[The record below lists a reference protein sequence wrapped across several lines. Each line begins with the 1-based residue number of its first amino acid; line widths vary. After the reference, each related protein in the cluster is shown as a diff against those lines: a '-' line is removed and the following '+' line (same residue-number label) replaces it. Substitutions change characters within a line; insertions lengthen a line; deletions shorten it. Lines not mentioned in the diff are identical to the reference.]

1 MARATAQ
8 PVPKKVDLD
17 LVARALAKAV
27 ADGDIVNLRLLFAP
41 FSPARADS
49 TEVFSDGKYGYLLP
63 GNNNGGPAFDAAL
76 KAVKQDK
83 VWAHVQRELA
93 ANRPAQLPAEL
104 VLLLGDNAVRTGKWT
119 SAAQAYELL
128 RIRRRMQEEFY
139 AQGLAALSAGDV
151 PRAVRAFR
159 TGAGL
164 GYDYAAFPEPMP
176 AVPQYQ
182 TRALMMHGTYP
193 ARPEDSIAL
202 LDPELHAQIALDY
215 LLYDTEAAGRLHA
228 LPLET
233 RLAFLRELVQQADP
247 AWGKFVAQFTEAC
260 KLTHAIGTRLQ
271 KSSANQPE
279 TLADEI
285 AEQQSSDPWDI
296 TRSLLGRSIDGG
308 AWWQYLKELA
318 FEHPAAALFISRQI
332 IGEVEILMP
341 RLRAD
346 SPVSKALGLADA
358 VVRPSAPKTP

>member
-8 PVPKKVDLD
+8 TAPKAVDQD
-17 LVARALAKAV
+17 LVARALAKSV
-27 ADGDIVNLRLLFAP
+27 AEGDIVNLRLLFAP
-41 FSPARADS
+41 FSPARVDS
-49 TEVFSDGKYGYLLP
+49 SEQFTDDKYRYLLP

-76 KAVKQDK
+76 KAVKQDA
-83 VWAHVQRELA
+83 VWKHVQRELA

-104 VLLLGDNAVRTGKWT
+104 VLLLGDNAVRMGKWT

-139 AQGLAALSAGDV
+139 AQGLAALNAGDA

-176 AVPQYQ
+176 SVPQYQ
-182 TRALMMHGTYP
+182 TRALMMHGTYA
-193 ARPEDSIAL
+193 ARPEDSLAL
-202 LDPELHAQIALDY
+202 AEPETHAQVALEY
-215 LLYDTEAAGRLHA
+215 LLYDSEAAGRLHA
-228 LPLET
+228 LPFET

-247 AWGKFVAQFTEAC
+247 AWNTFIGQYVEAC

-271 KSSANQPE
+271 RSSANQPE

-285 AEQQSSDPWDI
+285 AEQQSEDPWDI
-296 TRSLLGRSIDGG
+296 SRALLGRTIEGG

-332 IGEVEILMP
+332 IGDDEILMP

-358 VVRPSAPKTP
+358 VPRPGNPNTP

>member
-1 MARATAQ
+1 MARANSQTAT
-8 PVPKKVDLD
+8 KVVDMD
-17 LVARALAKAV
+17 LVARAFAKSV
-27 ADGDIVNLRLLFAP
+27 AEGDIVNLRLLFAP

-49 TEVFSDGKYGYLLP
+49 SEQFTDEKYRYLVP

-76 KAVKQDK
+76 KAVKQEK
-83 VWAHVQRELA
+83 VWAHIQRELA
-93 ANRPAQLPAEL
+93 ANRPAQLPSEL
-104 VLLLGDNAVRTGKWT
+104 MVLLGDNAVRAGKWT

-139 AQGLAALSAGDV
+139 TQGLAALNASDV

-202 LDPELHAQIALDY
+202 VDPELHVQVALDY
-215 LLYDTEAAGRLHA
+215 LLYDTEAAGRLHSM
-228 LPLET
+228 PFET
-233 RLAFLRELVQQADP
+233 RLAFLRELIRQSDP
-247 AWGKFVAQFTEAC
+247 GWDTFVAQFTEAC
-260 KLTHAIGTRLQ
+260 KLTHAMGTRSQ
-271 KSSANQPE
+271 RTSASQPE

-285 AEQQSSDPWDI
+285 AEQQSADPWDI
-296 TRSLLGRSIDGG
+296 TRALFGRDIEHGT
-308 AWWQYLKELA
+308 WWQYLKELA

-332 IGEVEILMP
+332 IGDDEILMP

-358 VVRPSAPKTP
+358 IPRPSAPKTQ